1 MNNRE
6 IEKYILE
13 QFVKKVNID
22 IDKIRIELDTD
33 DWGNYE
39 NEAVIIERKDNGKV
53 WNVVTYSTG
62 RIRCITEIE

>member
-13 QFVKKVNID
+13 QFIKRTGITNVSVH
-22 IDKIRIELDTD
+22 LDTD

-39 NEAVIIERKDNGKV
+39 NEAEIVERKDNGKV
-53 WNVVTYSTG
+53 WNVITYSTG
-62 RIRCITEIE
+62 RIRQLVEMGE